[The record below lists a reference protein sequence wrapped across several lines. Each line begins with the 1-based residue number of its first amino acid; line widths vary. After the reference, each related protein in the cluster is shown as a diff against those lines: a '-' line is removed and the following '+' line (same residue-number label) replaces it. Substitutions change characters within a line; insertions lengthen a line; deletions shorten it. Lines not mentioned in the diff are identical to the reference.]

1 MQFDIESLKILKDFT
16 KFLNVNLF
24 HLVIL
29 DGIAFSFK
37 WNKKS
42 QVLYRDEGRGG
53 KEEESKLEQQKFHLH
68 FWNTIGCKILFWNTF
83 FNL

>member
-37 WNKKS
+37 
-42 QVLYRDEGRGG
+42 
-53 KEEESKLEQQKFHLH
+53 
-68 FWNTIGCKILFWNTF
+68 
-83 FNL
+83 